1 MDLLNCAQQA
11 EKNELKPIFEQI
23 EANSF
28 KNSQAVL
35 NAFQK
40 HQVSESCFNS
50 TTGYGYG
57 DVGRDAIEKIFADVL
72 KAEKAVV
79 RSQFISGSHALNV
92 TFFALLR
99 PGDLLLSIT
108 GKPYDT
114 LDEVIG
120 IKDNPSSL
128 KSFNINYDQI
138 DLIDDDF
145 DYDRF
150 VDIASFFRSY
160 KKYYFCHF

>member
-57 DVGRDAIEKIFADVL
+57 DVGRDAIERVFSD
-72 KAEKAVV
+72 
-79 RSQFISGSHALNV
+79 ISLHVPLYFSAYPSLSKSFRKNALNFTNSVSSTADDSSV
-92 TFFALLR
+92 T
-99 PGDLLLSIT
+99 T
-108 GKPYDT
+108 
-114 LDEVIG
+114 E
-120 IKDNPSSL
+120 
-128 KSFNINYDQI
+128 
-138 DLIDDDF
+138 
-145 DYDRF
+145 
-150 VDIASFFRSY
+150 
-160 KKYYFCHF
+160 